1 MFVAFFS
8 SSSSYLQDTIIL
20 LIRFIYSTCMHV
32 RQSFSVCVYMCVN
45 NNVILYLE
53 VVALVVV
60 VAAVLDDAAFLS
72 GCLL

>member
-1 MFVAFFS
+1 
-8 SSSSYLQDTIIL
+8 
-20 LIRFIYSTCMHV
+20 MHV